1 MVNNREF
8 IIPFVGLKEG
18 IHEFVY
24 SIDEKFFIEREASEF
39 SKAAANVKLL
49 LDKHTGFLMLK
60 FEIGGKVELS
70 CDRCGNPLSIDL
82 WDEFNI
88 VVKLVDNPEEMNN
101 QEEDPDIYYIS
112 RLDNKIDISTW
123 IYEFILL
130 SLPMQRLCEIDE
142 KGKSTCNPE
151 VLKKLQEMEIKNN
164 EHNANTLWK
173 GLDKF
178 KEN

>member
-24 SIDEKFFIEREASEF
+24 NIDEKFFIERESSEF
-39 SKAAANVKLL
+39 SKADTTVKLF
-49 LDKHTGFLMLK
+49 LDKHSGFLMLK
-60 FEIGGKVELS
+60 FEIGGNVELA
-70 CDRCGNPLSIDL
+70 CDRCGNPLSVDL

-88 VVKLVDNPEEMNN
+88 VVKLVDNPDEMNM

-112 RLDNKIDISTW
+112 RLDNKIDISIW

-130 SLPMQRLCEIDE
+130 SLPMQKLCKVDE
-142 KGKSTCNPE
+142 KGNSTCNPE

-164 EHNANTLWK
+164 EHNANNLWK

>member
-18 IHEFVY
+18 IHEFIY
-24 SIDEKFFIEREASEF
+24 NIDEKFFIERDFFEF
-39 SKAAANVKLL
+39 SKATTTVKLS
-49 LDKHTGFLMLK
+49 LDKHSGFLMLK
-60 FEIGGKVELS
+60 FEIGGNIELS
-70 CDRCGNPLSIDL
+70 CDRCGNPLPVDL

-88 VVKLVDNPEEMNN
+88 VVKLVDNPEEMND
-101 QEEDPDIYYIS
+101 QEEDPDIFYIS
-112 RLDNKIDISTW
+112 RLDSKIDISTW

-130 SLPMQRLCEIDE
+130 SLPMQKVCKPDE
-142 KGKSTCNPE
+142 KGNSTCNPE

-178 KEN
+178 KDN